1 MARFDRD
8 WGYIDTPESAFG
20 PEGAGGRYWN
30 TFGLEDP
37 GTQRSSLSVTV
48 EVNPPLEGGNPQ
60 VAGVIGRDG
69 EGVLM
74 LAHRGTIGG
83 GKPGV
88 GKTLFWD
95 NFMGPT
101 DMLYDG
107 LDITKCAFVA
117 RLGTG
122 TLLNDLRRFVDE
134 VARIKRLMARP

>member
-1 MARFDRD
+1 M
-8 WGYIDTPESAFG
+8 
-20 PEGAGGRYWN
+20 
-30 TFGLEDP
+30 
-37 GTQRSSLSVTV
+37 
-48 EVNPPLEGGNPQ
+48 
-60 VAGVIGRDG
+60 IGRDG
-69 EGVLM
+69 EGVIV

-107 LDITKCAFVA
+107 LDMTTCAFVA

-134 VARIKRLMARP
+134 VARIKRLMVRP